1 MDFAQFLMKNL
12 HSEVDHTSLMAADIV
27 SRFLTKEGY
36 VHRFESASYEG
47 LPDIKGIM
55 FPFCAATLW
64 GIIELAAFHVAVE
77 RTIVTVWEIGA
88 PIKLPIG
95 PSLTVDLRDP
105 ESFDQIQKWLWA
117 RLPFI
122 ARPLVLRNKRLCRE
136 ER

>member
-1 MDFAQFLMKNL
+1 MDFAQSLMKNL
-12 HSEVDHTSLMAADIV
+12 HSEADHTSLMAADAV
-27 SRFLTKEGY
+27 SRFLLQEGY

-64 GIIELAAFHVAVE
+64 GIVELASFHVQVAK
-77 RTIVTVWEIGA
+77 TIVKIWEIGA

-105 ESFDQIQKWLWA
+105 ESFDRIQKWLWA

-122 ARPLVLRNKRLCRE
+122 ARPLVLRNKRLYRE